1 MCSAMD
7 TVPGSGPEFCTKS
20 GYSNRE
26 QQQQQHQRWSID
38 ITTTMMMMPLVVAGE
53 RRIAVV

>member
-7 TVPGSGPEFCTKS
+7 TVPGSGPEFWTKS

-38 ITTTMMMMPLVVAGE
+38 VTTTMMLLVVAGE
-53 RRIAVV
+53 RGIAVD